1 MKKENSNIKNLSSC
15 FEYQLI
21 LLIYSGGKQSFL
33 FWNKLFTKRPITYS
47 LEFNKPLLGV
57 TDESA
62 ATHDRHLLA
71 TFPLGVKK
79 CHLTLVFKRSNTDS
93 SPLNDT
99 DKKSWTFH
107 AQIPP
112 PCIFSFLF
120 FKSSAISMM
129 MNRAVL
135 LIDSRWN
142 CENLRTFDKVD
153 RLRPME
159 QPHSTLI
166 KKERRE
172 FFFIL
177 WF

>member
-1 MKKENSNIKNLSSC
+1 MI
-15 FEYQLI
+15 
-21 LLIYSGGKQSFL
+21 
-33 FWNKLFTKRPITYS
+33 KRPIMCS

-57 TDESA
+57 IDESA
-62 ATHDRHLLA
+62 ATHDRHLVA
-71 TFPLGVKK
+71 TFSLGVKK

-99 DKKSWTFH
+99 DKKSWAFH
-107 AQIPP
+107 AQILPP
-112 PCIFSFLF
+112 WIFLFCF

-142 CENLRTFDKVD
+142 CENLRTVDKVD
-153 RLRPME
+153 RLRPMK

-172 FFFIL
+172 SFLFCDF
-177 WF
+177 